1 MINKYLIL
9 FLLFLVSC
17 KDKCIEVNTIALVT
31 TKDYKGNIV
40 IFFGQDTTIGKIEYV
55 DGKHFFYVEK
65 NGCFFTKLKIGEGFI
80 ENYIFQ
86 DNKLVLANYES
97 PMHLND
103 ALDSSYQ
110 IIGGTYSGI
119 KTKSNNKL
127 IRFLPFKADVAYKL
141 KQNWQ
146 ISDRIIDSIYTSYF

>member
-1 MINKYLIL
+1 MINKYLICFL
-9 FLLFLVSC
+9 FFLGGC
-17 KDKCIEVNTIALVT
+17 DDKGIEVNTIALVT
-31 TKDYKGNIV
+31 TNEFKGNIV

-80 ENYIFQ
+80 ENYILR
-86 DNKLVLANYES
+86 DTKLVLANYES

-110 IIGGTYSGI
+110 IIGGSYSGV
-119 KTKSNNKL
+119 KTRFNNKL
-127 IRFLPFKADVAYKL
+127 IRFLPFKADIAYKL

-146 ISDRIIDSIYTSYF
+146 ISDIIIDSIYTSYF